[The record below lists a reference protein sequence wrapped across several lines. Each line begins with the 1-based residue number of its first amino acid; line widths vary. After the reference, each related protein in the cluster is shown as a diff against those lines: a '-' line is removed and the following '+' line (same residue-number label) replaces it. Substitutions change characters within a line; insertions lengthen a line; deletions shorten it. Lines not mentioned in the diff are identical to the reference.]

1 MARPATVDQSRTDR
15 WETRRLAIG
24 GMLALAGAMG
34 IGRFVYTPILPPMAE
49 ALDLNSSQAGLIAS
63 ANYLGYLL
71 GALCSAI
78 PGLPGAR
85 RHWLIAGLITSAA
98 TTVGMALVSTMP
110 AFLALRF
117 LGGAGGAIVIIFA
130 STLVLERL
138 ATARE
143 ATLATTH
150 FAGVGTGIVVSAIAT
165 STLLALDGD
174 WRSLW
179 MTTGLI
185 AALFSVAAVLLI
197 PGKSSLDTQSAPT
210 VTHKTEASTS
220 NSRAMWA
227 FIAGY
232 GLFGFGYVV
241 TATFLVAIVRSE
253 PEIRTSEPYIW
264 IVLGLAAIPSVAMWS
279 RLGRRTSTGT
289 AFIVASLV
297 SAAGVIS
304 SVLWVS
310 LAGVVVAATLLGGTI
325 MGLTILSI
333 AGVRQY
339 ATTGGHQALALAS
352 TSFGIGQ
359 MIGPAA
365 AGVIA
370 NHTGSF
376 TLPTLLAAGALILGA
391 IVVACGTSRLE

>member
-1 MARPATVDQSRTDR
+1 
-15 WETRRLAIG
+15 
-24 GMLALAGAMG
+24 
-34 IGRFVYTPILPPMAE
+34 
-49 ALDLNSSQAGLIAS
+49 
-63 ANYLGYLL
+63 
-71 GALCSAI
+71 
-78 PGLPGAR
+78 
-85 RHWLIAGLITSAA
+85 
-98 TTVGMALVSTMP
+98 
-110 AFLALRF
+110 
-117 LGGAGGAIVIIFA
+117 
-130 STLVLERL
+130 
-138 ATARE
+138 
-143 ATLATTH
+143 
-150 FAGVGTGIVVSAIAT
+150 
-165 STLLALDGD
+165 
-174 WRSLW
+174 

-197 PGKSSLDTQSAPT
+197 PGKSSLDTQSAPN
-210 VTHKTEASTS
+210 VTHKTEASAS

-253 PEIRTSEPYIW
+253 PEIQTSEPYIW

-279 RLGRRTSTGT
+279 HLGRRTSTGT

-304 SVLWVS
+304 SVLWIS

>member
-1 MARPATVDQSRTDR
+1 MALPAIVDQSRTDR
-15 WETRRLAIG
+15 WEARRLAIG

-49 ALDLNSSQAGLIAS
+49 ALALNSSQAGLIAS

-71 GALCSAI
+71 GALGAAI

-85 RHWLIAGLITSAA
+85 RHWLIAGLVTSAA
-98 TTVGMALVSTMP
+98 TTMAMALASTMP
-110 AFLALRF
+110 TLLALRF
-117 LGGAGGAIVIIFA
+117 VGGAGGAIVIIFA

-143 ATLATTH
+143 GTLATTH

-165 STLLALDGD
+165 SALLALDGD

-179 MTTGLI
+179 MITGLI
-185 AALFSVAAVLLI
+185 AALFSIAAIVLI
-197 PGKSSLDTQSAPT
+197 PGKSTLDAQSTPA
-210 VTHKTEASTS
+210 VADKTEATPA
-220 NSRAMWA
+220 NRRAMWA

-253 PEIRTSEPYIW
+253 PEIQTSEPYIW
-264 IVLGLAAIPSVAMWS
+264 VVLGLAAIPSVAMWS
-279 RLGRRTSTGT
+279 RLGKRTSIGT
-289 AFIVASLV
+289 AFIIASLV
-297 SAAGVIS
+297 AAVGVIS
-304 SVLWVS
+304 SVLWIS
-310 LAGVVVAATLLGGTI
+310 LAGVVIAAILLGGTI

-339 ATTGGHQALALAS
+339 GPTGGHQSLALAS
-352 TSFGIGQ
+352 ASFGIGQ

-365 AGVIA
+365 AGLIA
-370 NHTGSF
+370 SHTGSF
-376 TLPTLLAAGALILGA
+376 TLPTLLAAGALILAA